1 MKRRSNPKQAMA
13 VAAILVI
20 GAVLAA
26 LILSRDLPSP
36 THEGEGRGTAAHA
49 HERDPTAASGSD
61 EGPHGGRL
69 FKQDSYALELTIFE
83 RGVPP
88 QFRIYAYRDDRL
100 LDPRTSDVSLTLE
113 RLGRPPQVFSFT
125 PQGEYLVGDAVV
137 EEPHS
142 FKATLT
148 AQHEAQ
154 TYRFGF
160 EQVEARVTIPDAQLE
175 ASGVTL
181 RRAEPGRI
189 RSLVPLIG
197 EIRLNEDRTV
207 HVVPVLGGIV
217 QSVRVNAGDRVQA
230 GQVLAVIA
238 SRDLAEQRAE
248 LLAVQK
254 RLALARTV
262 YARERALW
270 EARIAAEQDYL
281 AARAALQEAEVV
293 EQSARQKLA
302 ALGSLPTGGD
312 LARYELRA
320 PIDGVIVRKHIAR
333 GEAVGHDATVFVL
346 ADLSTVWAEMTVY
359 AKDLAVVQAGLAAT
373 VRAEGFTA
381 QSQGRVAYVSE
392 LVGAQTRTATARIV
406 LPNPE
411 GIWRP
416 GLPVTGELVADEVA
430 VQVAVSTEAI
440 QTLGDSTVVFGRY
453 GDLFEARPVV
463 LGRSDGRLV
472 EVVAGLNRGERYAAE
487 NSYLIKAE
495 LGKAGASHDH

>member
-1 MKRRSNPKQAMA
+1 MSVGAQHDSERDLDQAIIGVSVPIPLFDRNQGNLEAALRQSDQARDELMATKLRIATQLDQALGRFATARSELTFLERDILPGAQGAYDA
-13 VAAILVI
+13 VLKGFELGKFSFLDVLDAQRTLFSARSQQLDALRKAHHAAAAL
-20 GAVLAA
+20 GALLAA

-36 THEGEGRGTAAHA
+36 THEGEGRGTAEHA
-49 HERDPTAASGSD
+49 HEGDPTAASGSD

-88 QFRIYAYRDDRL
+88 QFRIYAYHDDRL

-148 AQHEAQ
+148 VQHEAQ

-217 QSVRVNAGDRVQA
+217 QSVRVNVGDRVQA

-270 EARIAAEQDYL
+270 EARIAAEQEL
-281 AARAALQEAEVV
+281 PSGPRCAPGSRGCRA
-293 EQSARQKLA
+293 K
-302 ALGSLPTGGD
+302 
-312 LARYELRA
+312 RA
-320 PIDGVIVRKHIAR
+320 
-333 GEAVGHDATVFVL
+333 
-346 ADLSTVWAEMTVY
+346 
-359 AKDLAVVQAGLAAT
+359 
-373 VRAEGFTA
+373 
-381 QSQGRVAYVSE
+381 
-392 LVGAQTRTATARIV
+392 
-406 LPNPE
+406 
-411 GIWRP
+411 
-416 GLPVTGELVADEVA
+416 
-430 VQVAVSTEAI
+430 TEARRAW
-440 QTLGDSTVVFGRY
+440 QPAD
-453 GDLFEARPVV
+453 
-463 LGRSDGRLV
+463 
-472 EVVAGLNRGERYAAE
+472 RG
-487 NSYLIKAE
+487 
-495 LGKAGASHDH
+495 

>member
-1 MKRRSNPKQAMA
+1 MKCKSNPKQALA
-13 VAAILVI
+13 IAAILAI

-26 LILSRDLPSP
+26 LILNRDLPLP
-36 THEGEGRGTAAHA
+36 THEGEGYGIAEHA
-49 HERDPTAASGSD
+49 QEAEHTEAPGSD
-61 EGPHGGRL
+61 EGPHGGWL
-69 FKQDSYALELTIFE
+69 FEQDHYGLELTIFE
-83 RGVPP
+83 RGVLPR
-88 QFRIYAYRDDRL
+88 FRIYTYWNGRL
-100 LDPRTSDVSLTLE
+100 LDPRTSEVSLILE
-113 RLGRPPQVFSFT
+113 RLGRPPQVFTFT

-137 EEPHS
+137 SEPHS

-148 AQHEAQ
+148 VQHEAQ
-154 TYRFGF
+154 TYRFSF
-160 EQVEARVTIPDAQLE
+160 EQVEARVTIPDAQLA
-175 ASGVTL
+175 ASGVTV
-181 RRAEPGRI
+181 RRAEPARI

-217 QSVRVNAGDRVQA
+217 QSVTANAGDRVQA

-248 LLAVQK
+248 LLAAQK
-254 RLALARTV
+254 RLALARTT

-270 EARIAAEQDYL
+270 EARISAEQDYL
-281 AARAALQEAEVV
+281 AALTALQEAEVA

-333 GEAVGHDATVFVL
+333 GEAVGNDATVFVL

-359 AKDLAVVQAGLAAT
+359 AKDLAVVKAGQAAT
-373 VRAEGFTA
+373 VRAEAFTA
-381 QSQGRVAYVSE
+381 QSRGTVSYVSE
-392 LVGAQTRTATARIV
+392 LVGAQTRTATARVV

-411 GIWRP
+411 RIWRP
-416 GLPVTGELVADEVA
+416 GLPVTVELVADEVA
-430 VQVAVSTEAI
+430 VPVAVSTEAI
-440 QTLGDSTVVFGRY
+440 QTLGESTVVFGRY

-472 EVVAGLNRGERYAAE
+472 EVVAGLNRDERYAAE

-495 LGKAGASHDH
+495 LGKSGASHDH